1 MTGSFQLFPEEVNS
15 LSNLQKTIFQYMF
28 TKEAKSVELNMPGI
42 ASYLQ
47 SALYSSDT
55 HEQSKVVYVDILSLP
70 ADSKE
75 TVLRV
80 LNNPYNSF
88 IVGLGFR

>member
-1 MTGSFQLFPEEVNS
+1 MV
-15 LSNLQKTIFQYMF
+15 

-47 SALYSSDT
+47 SAMYSSDT

-75 TVLRV
+75 TVLCV
-80 LNNPYNSF
+80 LNNLYDSF
-88 IVGLGFR
+88 IVGLGFRWLIVVGDAKAYDILQSLR

>member
-1 MTGSFQLFPEEVNS
+1 MV
-15 LSNLQKTIFQYMF
+15 

-75 TVLRV
+75 TMLRV
-80 LNNPYNSF
+80 LNNLYNSF
-88 IVGLGFR
+88 IVGLGFCWLIVVEDAKTYDILQSLR